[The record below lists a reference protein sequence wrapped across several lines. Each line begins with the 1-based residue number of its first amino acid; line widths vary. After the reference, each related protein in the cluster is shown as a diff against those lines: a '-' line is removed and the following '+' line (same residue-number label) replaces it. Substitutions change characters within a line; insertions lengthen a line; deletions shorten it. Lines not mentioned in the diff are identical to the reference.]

1 MPIIKEEDYPVV
13 YGSINIYTLRIKS
26 LLSVRSKSHID
37 FANST
42 LQGMLDEEHRTW
54 RWVPLTEI
62 LWFWG
67 SGLISTEEIRS
78 TIREHI
84 KSKYNGRIDQFINI
98 DRDIER
104 YKNKQS

>member
-1 MPIIKEEDYPVV
+1 MIFEDNNYPVV
-13 YGSINIYTLRIKS
+13 YGSINIDTLRVKS
-26 LLSVRSKSHID
+26 VLSVRNKSHSD

-42 LQGMLDEEHRTW
+42 LQGMLNEEHVTW

>member
-1 MPIIKEEDYPVV
+1 MIFEDNNYPVV
-13 YGSINIYTLRIKS
+13 YGSINIDTLRVKS
-26 LLSVRSKSHID
+26 VLSVRNKSHSD

-42 LQGMLDEEHRTW
+42 LQGMLNEEHVTW

-67 SGLISTEEIRS
+67 VSSSDEIQNI
-78 TIREHI
+78 IRTHI
-84 KSKYNGRIDQFINI
+84 KSKYNGEIEQFVNI
-98 DRDIER
+98 HRDIER